1 MLTKNYLHTAT
12 TTPKPRKVRRTPILV
27 VENNPDQW
35 LVIRAALAQAFPEVE
50 PIWKNHPL
58 QVLSY
63 LDDCTADS
71 RSVPRLILMEPYLP
85 TRKDGWALLEKIKA
99 HPRHQLIPVV
109 IMSHSGTVED
119 ISEAYALSVA
129 SYITKPTTYG
139 KWVACFQT
147 LRRYWWEVV
156 SFPTSV

>member
-1 MLTKNYLHTAT
+1 MHMAMTGI
-12 TTPKPRKVRRTPILV
+12 PKTRKARRTPILV
-27 VENNPDQW
+27 VENNPDHW
-35 LVIRAALAQAFPEVE
+35 LTIRAALDQAFPEVE
-50 PIWKNHPL
+50 PIWKNYPL

-63 LDDCTADS
+63 LNDSTADS

-85 TRKDGWALLEKIKA
+85 ARVDGWALLEKIKA
-99 HPRHQLIPVV
+99 HPRHRLIPVV
-109 IMSHSGTVED
+109 VMSHSGTVED

-139 KWVACFQT
+139 KWVTCFQT

-156 SFPTSV
+156 SLPTSV